1 MTSAEEERRQRFGKM
16 EKTETKNGI
25 SMGPEMPEQYGIC
38 RILRTPGADPMQMLA
53 EAIVVQ
59 AAEDYREALRKLK
72 INPVN
77 GEALRMKKECE
88 RFFRSRWYRMLT
100 RVNSRMI
107 MRRIQEEMENDRVRT
122 ADPGLQA
129 GR

>member
-1 MTSAEEERRQRFGKM
+1 M
-16 EKTETKNGI
+16 EKTETKNRI

-77 GEALRMKKECE
+77 GEALRMKKEC
-88 RFFRSRWYRMLT
+88 
-100 RVNSRMI
+100 
-107 MRRIQEEMENDRVRT
+107 DRLLKEDT
-122 ADPGLQA
+122 K
-129 GR
+129 